1 MSSLQKNNWEDMLH
15 DTGKSAELIQLY
27 YDYINCTNTTN
38 SRYIFMQNIFD
49 HVTNCNSIQCNQYYC
64 NPIKDMLEH
73 YHNCQNRTC
82 PTCSIAKKVEFTEK
96 IYNAI
101 TLSIRQNNVKNVMEF
116 FKKININVNSK
127 HEGIPLICIAIE
139 HGARDILN
147 FFMTL
152 PSLNINAI
160 CTDGNTGL
168 HIAVQFGHTDILKLL
183 LKQQGI
189 NKNIQ
194 NKDGKIYTQM
204 ENLFP
209 KNIITDN
216 QLMCQICFE
225 DYKADEEKVTMG
237 CGHTFCM
244 HHIDAI
250 SKRQTCPLCKKH
262 CSASLPFSNPKK
274 LTRVLKTACAIT
286 TEEASFTDT
295 SLEPFE
301 KKRKRIVHFEVM
313 SSPEDVSTIE
323 IVSSSNTSSV
333 VDSLNITSEI
343 TSPHKRKRS

>member
-1 MSSLQKNNWEDMLH
+1 
-15 DTGKSAELIQLY
+15 
-27 YDYINCTNTTN
+27 
-38 SRYIFMQNIFD
+38 MQNIFD

-209 KNIITDN
+209 KNIITFFLIN
-216 QLMCQICFE
+216 
-225 DYKADEEKVTMG
+225 YKII
-237 CGHTFCM
+237 
-244 HHIDAI
+244 HIFKFFI
-250 SKRQTCPLCKKH
+250 KS
-262 CSASLPFSNPKK
+262 
-274 LTRVLKTACAIT
+274 
-286 TEEASFTDT
+286 
-295 SLEPFE
+295 
-301 KKRKRIVHFEVM
+301 
-313 SSPEDVSTIE
+313 
-323 IVSSSNTSSV
+323 
-333 VDSLNITSEI
+333 
-343 TSPHKRKRS
+343 